1 MSGSISSAS
10 GFNPAAMM
18 QRMGGASGM
27 KGMQP
32 PKEMM
37 QKLEAQFKSDFQTA
51 ANQAGVDGSKFA
63 EIGGKIQDAL
73 KNVDLSS
80 SDDPQATIESTIN
93 TVLEENGVD
102 ADQFKADF
110 QKVMDKMPKPDF
122 ASMGGGFGGGS
133 GGVSGSNGTYSASS
147 TQQDQLQKLL
157 DQLTQDN
164 DESQNSQIASFFSQA
179 SKGTFLDTAA

>member
-18 QRMGGASGM
+18 QRMGGAGGM

-32 PKEMM
+32 PTEMM
-37 QKLEAQFKSDFQTA
+37 QKFEAQFKSDFQTA

-73 KNVDLSS
+73 KDVDLSS

-93 TVLEENGVD
+93 TVLKDNGID

-122 ASMGGGFGGGS
+122 ASMGGGFGGGM

-147 TQQDQLQKLL
+147 SQQDQLQQLL
-157 DQLTQDN
+157 DQLFKGDGK
-164 DESQNSQIASFFSQA
+164 DQNSQIASFFSQA
-179 SKGTFLDTAA
+179 SAGTFLDTAA